1 MNALRQL
8 ALLSF
13 LALGL
18 LGVNP
23 ASAQLNSDE
32 PANSLS
38 GQPSLTLAPATPS
51 GAGGNAFVIAA
62 GPASGL
68 AYAMAGAM
76 CTAYNVLADPD
87 SPTCLVRTTT
97 GSEENLALMAD
108 RFVDFAVV
116 QSDRQYFA
124 YTGQAD
130 YEGEDAIEDL
140 RTVFSFG
147 ILPLH
152 VLLSPSSSATTLQD
166 LENGRVGL
174 GPVGSSQRTLA
185 QAALFASEVAISKM
199 QYVEDGKLPD
209 QIDGLCNNRLDAVI
223 FPTVLPS
230 QWVEVALWECGARLA
245 PLASDGIEVLVDS
258 NPFFEPIVIP
268 ADAYNMSNS
277 VDTIGLAVTL
287 VTREDVPHGRV
298 IELLQSAYSDFE
310 FFKSMHPSL
319 QLLNKE
325 SALRS
330 GLVAPQHRGLQQYI
344 EVQAQYSDVD
354 TLD

>member
-1 MNALRQL
+1 MSVGRQL
-8 ALLSF
+8 ALLSIIVSS
-13 LALGL
+13 L
-18 LGVNP
+18 LVGTP
-23 ASAQLNSDE
+23 AMAQSDSDE

-38 GQPSLTLAPATPS
+38 GQPSLTLAPAASS
-51 GAGGNAFVIAA
+51 GSGGNAFVIAA

-68 AYAMAGAM
+68 GYAMAGAM
-76 CTAYNVLADPD
+76 CTAYNVLADSD

-108 RFVDFAVV
+108 QFVDFAVV

-124 YTGQAD
+124 YNGQAD

-140 RTVFSFG
+140 RGVFSFG

-152 VLLSPSSSATTLQD
+152 VLLSPTSTATTLKD
-166 LENGRVGL
+166 LENARVGL
-174 GPVGSSQRTLA
+174 GPIGSSQRTLA
-185 QAALFASEVAISKM
+185 QAALFASEVGISNM
-199 QYVEDGKLPD
+199 QYVEEGKLPV
-209 QIDGLCNNRLDAVI
+209 QIDGLCNSRLDAVI

-230 QWVEVALWECGARLA
+230 QSVEIALWDCGARLA

-268 ADAYNMSNS
+268 AEAYNMSNP
-277 VDTIGLAVTL
+277 VETIGLAITL

-310 FFKSMHPSL
+310 FFKSMHPAL
-319 QLLNKE
+319 ELLDKE
-325 SALRS
+325 SALRA
-330 GLVAPQHRGLQQYI
+330 GLVAPQHRGLQQYL